1 MKISCIPIDNHIKL
15 VQPELIMA
23 EQLFQVIDE
32 NRTYLSKYLPFI
44 DDTHT
49 VQDES
54 EYIKLMLAQHARGTA
69 RLFFIYSDDELI
81 GTIDLH
87 EINQT
92 HKKASIGYWL
102 AQNYTNQGITTRCV
116 QTLCDFAFNTL
127 DLNKLMIHANVK
139 NQPSIRVAER
149 CGFTYVGIDKDDLY
163 ERGQFEDF
171 VRYALLKREFQTKA
185 NKN

>member
-1 MKISCIPIDNHIKL
+1 MQTSYIPINNQLKL

-44 DDTHT
+44 DDTNT
-49 VQDES
+49 VQDET
-54 EYIKLMLAQHARGTA
+54 EFIKLMLAQHARGTG
-69 RLFFIYSDDELI
+69 RLFFIFLENELI

-87 EINQT
+87 QIDQT
-92 HKKASIGYWL
+92 HQKASIGYWL
-102 AQNYTNQGITTRCV
+102 AQKHTGKGIITRCL

-127 DLNKLMIHANVK
+127 KLNKLTIMANVK

-149 CGFTYVGIDKDDLY
+149 CGFTYVGTDKDELF
-163 ERGQFEDF
+163 ERGHFEDF
-171 VRYALLKREFQTKA
+171 ARYALLQREFQMTA
-185 NKN
+185 P

>member
-1 MKISCIPIDNHIKL
+1 MQISYIPIDNHIKL
-15 VQPELIMA
+15 VQPELVMA

-32 NRTYLSKYLPFI
+32 NRMYLSKYLPFI
-44 DDTHT
+44 DDTNT
-49 VQDES
+49 VQDET
-54 EYIKLMLAQHARGTA
+54 EYIKIMLAQHARGTA
-69 RLFFIYSDDELI
+69 RLFFIFSDDDLI

-102 AQNYTNQGITTRCV
+102 AQDYTGRGITTCCV

-149 CGFTYVGIDKDDLY
+149 CGFTYAGTDKEDLF
-163 ERGQFEDF
+163 ERGKFEDF
-171 VRYALLKREFQTKA
+171 VRYALLKREFQS
-185 NKN
+185 KN